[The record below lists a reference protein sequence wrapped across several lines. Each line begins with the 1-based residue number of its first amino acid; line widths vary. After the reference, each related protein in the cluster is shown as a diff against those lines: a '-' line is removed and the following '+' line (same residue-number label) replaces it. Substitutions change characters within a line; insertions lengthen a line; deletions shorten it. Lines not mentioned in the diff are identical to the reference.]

1 MGAPGP
7 LPHSDLNKKPF
18 ICLVPGAH
26 SRVYIVIIT
35 PVSGLLS
42 FEQFISDALI
52 RLMENKIFQETKDR
66 LSFILGSISVCLK
79 RNQ

>member
-1 MGAPGP
+1 M
-7 LPHSDLNKKPF
+7 PHLDLNKKPF

-52 RLMENKIFQETKDR
+52 RLMENYIF
-66 LSFILGSISVCLK
+66 
-79 RNQ
+79 

>member
-1 MGAPGP
+1 MGAPSP

-52 RLMENKIFQETKDR
+52 RLMENIEKPKIDC
-66 LSFILGSISVCLK
+66 LSFLEAFQFV
-79 RNQ
+79 

>member
-1 MGAPGP
+1 MGAIWG
-7 LPHSDLNKKPF
+7 LRVHCLTRISIKKPF

-26 SRVYIVIIT
+26 SRVYIVIITHT

-52 RLMENKIFQETKDR
+52 RLMENKIF
-66 LSFILGSISVCLK
+66 
-79 RNQ
+79 